1 MATSTVG
8 APPPS
13 SLVPHTHD
21 CKSSSDLPVFGRGR
35 VRPDRSDLGRQRSPH
50 EGDGILASVGMTL
63 GAVAASSKD
72 TAPHLPW
79 NAPCYAALPT
89 EAQHLNTTPPM
100 IVLAWCCS

>member
-35 VRPDRSDLGRQRSPH
+35 VRPDRSDLGRCRIRTAQRSGKAVHRRPR
-50 EGDGILASVGMTL
+50 GDAGDLA
-63 GAVAASSKD
+63 
-72 TAPHLPW
+72 
-79 NAPCYAALPT
+79 
-89 EAQHLNTTPPM
+89 
-100 IVLAWCCS
+100 

>member
-35 VRPDRSDLGRQRSPH
+35 VRPDRSDLGSCQIRGAARQCIAVLEETP
-50 EGDGILASVGMTL
+50 GILPEDALLLPARTLPLTSRGM
-63 GAVAASSKD
+63 
-72 TAPHLPW
+72 HL
-79 NAPCYAALPT
+79 AT
-89 EAQHLNTTPPM
+89 QHCRPKHNT
-100 IVLAWCCS
+100 